1 MSCFGFGSGA
11 ERGKRPERRR
21 AGWQSTQNG
30 SQQDS
35 PADSLDL
42 VVPTESDDR
51 IPRILRNLLISTYS
65 KPLLQRRHETIRVR
79 CLEGAANP
87 PLCNYWIGNDQMFAV
102 VAVEFIR
109 DLREG
114 FALEG

>member
-1 MSCFGFGSGA
+1 MSAAKDGNVNLRLRDG
-11 ERGKRPERRR
+11 R
-21 AGWQSTQNG
+21 
-30 SQQDS
+30 
-35 PADSLDL
+35 ADSRDL
-42 VVPTESDDR
+42 VSPTKPDDG
-51 IPRILRNLLISTYS
+51 IPRILGDLLISTYS
-65 KPLLQRRHETIRVR
+65 KPLLQRRHKTIRVR